1 MLNLKILDARTRV
14 FEDSDILQLLE
25 EVGSGKEWQ
34 IQVRCDNQIRAEAIR
49 HRIFKFAMA
58 DGRQFEITILGSG
71 AAVGVKKF
79 MPPAY
84 IWDEKNK
91 RDVPREEWEKTHAS

>member
-1 MLNLKILDARTRV
+1 MLNLKIIDARK
-14 FEDSDILQLLE
+14 EALKDSEILQLLE
-25 EVGSGKEWQ
+25 DVGSGKEWQ
-34 IQVRCDNQIRAEAIR
+34 VQVRCDSQELANNIRSC
-49 HRIFKFAMA
+49 IFKYAMA

-84 IWDEKNK
+84 IWDEKTG
-91 RDVPREEWEKTHAS
+91 RDVPRKEWEKAHAS